1 MCMKIVILD
10 GITVTQK
17 DLRWDDLSA
26 IGELEVHDRT
36 DEAQT
41 IRAIGDAEAVFTSKC
56 HINAEVMDACPSLK
70 FIGVLATGYDNIEI
84 KAAKERGIAV
94 CNVPS
99 YSTDSVAQH
108 AFALILEITNRVGL
122 NNDAVQSGE
131 WSRSKDYCLSKNS
144 IIQLAGKSLG
154 IIGYGNIGRKVAAIA
169 EAFGMKVNVYSR
181 DKEAALKSDVVTI
194 HCPAPEENK
203 GFINKDFIAQM
214 KDGAI
219 LINTAR
225 GVLVNER
232 DLADA
237 LRSGKL
243 SAAAVDVLSGEPPR
257 DDNPLIGAPNIFIT
271 PHIAWSSAEARKTI
285 CRVSAQNLKSF
296 MDGGRLNRVD

>member
-181 DKEAALKSDVVTI
+181 DRQTALKSDVVTI
-194 HCPAPEENK
+194 HCPATEENK

-237 LRSGKL
+237 LCSGKL

-296 MDGGRLNRVD
+296 MEGGRLNRVD

>member
-1 MCMKIVILD
+1 
-10 GITVTQK
+10 
-17 DLRWDDLSA
+17 
-26 IGELEVHDRT
+26 
-36 DEAQT
+36 
-41 IRAIGDAEAVFTSKC
+41 
-56 HINAEVMDACPSLK
+56 MDACPSLK

-194 HCPAPEENK
+194 HCPATEENK

-243 SAAAVDVLSGEPPR
+243 SAAAVDVLGGEPPR
-257 DDNPLIGAPNIFIT
+257 DDNP
-271 PHIAWSSAEARKTI
+271 
-285 CRVSAQNLKSF
+285 
-296 MDGGRLNRVD
+296 